1 MWYKTAKYGTL
12 WDRLGPGSEQE
23 LDRILDESTVVEK
36 IVDPKTKTEKQV
48 KSFDF
53 KKLDQLLK
61 ETVLSKKGVL
71 NKILVEAM
79 DDTFGAYWSAIPD
92 KVPLIQTKIFNIP
105 INIKRNLDKVIKFNP
120 KYSTGRYIW
129 TRASIKHEISH
140 AISTAVLPQN
150 TWRSTESSDS
160 PEKELYLQ
168 PGTIAKEDVRENY
181 KETGQFLSFNKIRKA
196 IFLDKLPN
204 FEKFLSV
211 KLGPDYIKEY
221 LIENLDES
229 TLPQRAE
236 KINNLF
242 LEFNQEVNIGGLNLY
257 FKRINKVNK
266 DELGEIK
273 KIEYNPYVASSIGT
287 YHSPGYKEEL
297 DKGNAELEKRSKL
310 LIPGGDLYYANPE
323 ETRSNL
329 AEFKELFSLNS
340 VKEYY
345 SLQNYTT
352 PKEQHI
358 PEFLN
363 LIKTI
368 FNEAVIHGDS
378 GNFYH
383 INNYFHTFNM
393 IFYNS
398 SLYIKRY
405 DLKFQRQLAKIL
417 NENYQQIKTYFNNM
431 LIEKKGE

>member
-23 LDRILDESTVVEK
+23 LDRILDESTYVEK
-36 IVDPKTKTEKQV
+36 VVDPKTKTEKQV
-48 KSFDF
+48 KNIDF

-61 ETVLSKKGVL
+61 ETVLGKKGVL
-71 NKILVEAM
+71 NKILIEAI
-79 DDTFGAYWSAIPD
+79 DDRFGAYWSANPD

-105 INIKRNLDKVIKFNP
+105 INIKRNLDKVIKINS
-120 KYSTGRYIW
+120 KWSTGRYIW
-129 TRASIKHEISH
+129 VRTVIKHEISH

-150 TWRSTESSDS
+150 RWRSTESSDS

-168 PGTIAKEDVRENY
+168 PDTISKEDVRENY

-204 FEKFLSV
+204 FEKFLSE

-242 LEFNQEVNIGGLNLY
+242 FEFNQEVNIGGLNLY
-257 FKRINKVNK
+257 YKRINKVNK
-266 DELGEIK
+266 DELREIQE
-273 KIEYNPYVASSIGT
+273 IEYNPYVASSIGT
-287 YHSPGYKEEL
+287 YYSPGYKEEL
-297 DKGNAELEKRSKL
+297 DKHNAELEKRSKL
-310 LIPGGDLYYANPE
+310 LISGGDLYLANPE
-323 ETRSNL
+323 ETRSHL
-329 AEFKELFSLNS
+329 AELKELFSLNS

-345 SLQNYTT
+345 SVQNYTT
-352 PKEQHI
+352 SKEQHI

-383 INNYFHTFNM
+383 INNYFDTFN
-393 IFYNS
+393 IHFFS
-398 SLYIKRY
+398 HSLYIKRY
-405 DLKFQRQLAKIL
+405 DKKFQRQLAKIL
-417 NENYQQIKTYFNNM
+417 NENYEQIKTYFNNM